1 MRGPLRPGIT
11 KDRMK
16 PMLALAQPDYLPDSA
31 LGGGL
36 GAGLR
41 FFAGLVTPML
51 SNRRPSP
58 SSKDS
63 IRLVISIPFQ
73 ISAAFRLSNRRRAEK
88 PTSFARPSLAVS
100 SRERRLRRALEPG
113 AAGRAG
119 SPPRREAAAYRHWP
133 ATGSPA
139 TSGFQ

>member
-16 PMLALAQPDYLPDSA
+16 PMLAPAQPDYLPDSA
-31 LGGGL
+31 LRGGL

-41 FFAGLVTPML
+41 FFAGLETPML

-63 IRLVISIPFQ
+63 IRLVISILFQ
-73 ISAAFRLSNRRRAEK
+73 IPAAFRLSNRRTAAAK

-100 SRERRLRRALEPG
+100 SRGRRLRRALEPG
-113 AAGRAG
+113 AADRSG
-119 SPPRREAAAYRHWP
+119 SPLRREAAAYRHWP
-133 ATGSPA
+133 ATGS
-139 TSGFQ
+139 